1 MDNGQMDRLKGKR
14 EWRWMDGTD
23 NGSIGKG
30 DRAQQSHGLG
40 EVSVRALVEGSQYG
54 R

>member
-1 MDNGQMDRLKGKR
+1 MDRWKEKR
-14 EWRWMDGTD
+14 ECRWMDGPD

-30 DRAQQSHGLG
+30 DRAQESPGLG
-40 EVSVRALVEGSQYG
+40 EVSVWALVEGSQYG

>member
-1 MDNGQMDRLKGKR
+1 MDRGKEKR
-14 EWRWMDGTD
+14 ECRWVDGTD

-30 DRAQQSHGLG
+30 DRAHQSHGLC
-40 EVSVRALVEGSQYG
+40 EVSVWALVEGSQYG